1 MKLRSVKGFHD
12 ILPEEIKRWH
22 FIEDK
27 AKSVLEIYGFEEIR
41 IPHMEYTDLF
51 SRGIGTTT
59 DIIEKEMYTFNDRDG
74 SSLSLRPEGTAGVVR
89 SYIENSMHARGTVN
103 KIYYIGNMFRHE
115 RPQKGRY
122 RGFNQI
128 GAEFFGSYSP
138 AADAETISMLWQIFD
153 HTGLTGSTVIEI
165 NSIGDPNSRKIYR
178 NELKKNL
185 TPHKDELCNNCQRK
199 LETNPLRIL
208 DCKNKHCNKI
218 TRDAPSILDFIS
230 EESREHFEN
239 VKRLLDLLELPYTI
253 NDRIVRGLDYYT
265 ETVFE
270 ITTDLLGAQNA
281 VAAGGRY
288 NDLVELMGGKPT
300 PAVGFA
306 IGMERVVLLHKMKYE
321 SWPGLNINVYVAWMG
336 KDSFETAFKIANYL
350 RKYGIST
357 EIEHS
362 GKSLKSQLKR
372 ANKLN
377 ADYCLIIGEDELK
390 TGKLKLRNMSES
402 TEKEMPVEDIDMII
416 ANIRD

>member
-22 FIEDK
+22 SIENN
-27 AKSVLEIYGFEEIR
+27 ARSVLEIYGFEELR

-59 DIIEKEMYTFNDRDG
+59 DIIEKEMYTFDDRDG

-89 SYIENSMHARGTVN
+89 SYIENSMHAKGPGN

-122 RGFNQI
+122 RGFSQI
-128 GAEFFGSYSP
+128 GAEFFGSHSP
-138 AADAETISMLWQIFD
+138 AADAETIAMLWQILD
-153 HTGLTGSTVIEI
+153 QLGLTDSMAIEI
-165 NSIGDPNSRKIYR
+165 NSIGDPESRNVYR
-178 NELKKNL
+178 DQLREYLLPVREK
-185 TPHKDELCNNCQRK
+185 LCDNCRRK

-208 DCKNKHCNKI
+208 DCKNRQCRKI
-218 TRDAPSILDFIS
+218 TGDAPSILDVIS
-230 EESREHFEN
+230 RKSRDHFST
-239 VKRLLDLLELPYTI
+239 VKDLLDMLELPYHI

-270 ITTDLLGAQNA
+270 FTTDLLGSQNA

-288 NDLVELMGGKPT
+288 NNLVELMGGQPT

-306 IGMERVVLLHKMKYE
+306 MGMERVVLLHKMKYE
-321 SWPGLNINVYVAWMG
+321 IWPGIDIRVYVAWMG
-336 KDSFETAFKIANYL
+336 EGSFETAFKTANGL
-350 RKYGIST
+350 RKKGISA
-357 EIEHS
+357 ELEH
-362 GKSLKSQLKR
+362 GDKSLKSQLKR
-372 ANKLN
+372 ANRLN
-377 ADYCLIIGEDELK
+377 ADFCLIIGEDELFK
-390 TGKLKLRNMSES
+390 GKLKLRNMKES
-402 TEKEMPVEDIDMII
+402 TEEEIPVDDLEVI
-416 ANIRD
+416 AAKTSS

>member
-22 FIEDK
+22 FIEDQ
-27 AKSVLEIYGFEEIR
+27 AKSVLEIYGFEELR

-89 SYIENSMHARGTVN
+89 SYIENSMHAKGAVN

-153 HTGLTGSTVIEI
+153 QIGLTDSMTIEI
-165 NSIGDPNSRKIYR
+165 NSIGDPESRQAYR
-178 NELKKNL
+178 NELREFL
-185 TPHKDELCNNCQRK
+185 LPLAEQLCNNCKRK
-199 LETNPLRIL
+199 LDTNPLRIL
-208 DCKNKHCNKI
+208 DCKNKHCNKV
-218 TRDAPSILDFIS
+218 TKDAPSILEFIS
-230 EESREHFEN
+230 DNSRQHFED
-239 VKRLLDLLELPYTI
+239 VKKFLDILDLPYTI

-265 ETVFE
+265 ETVYE

-288 NDLVELMGGKPT
+288 NGLVELMGGQPT

-306 IGMERVVLLHKMKYE
+306 IGMERVVLLHKMRYE

-336 KDSFETAFKIANYL
+336 EYSFDTAFKAANNL
-350 RKYGIST
+350 RKQGISA

-362 GKSLKSQLKR
+362 DKSLKSQLKR

-390 TGKLKLRNMSES
+390 TGKLKLRNMGEG
-402 TEKEMPVEDIDMII
+402 TEEDLPADEFDTII
-416 ANIRD
+416 SRIKD